1 MYKLGYDKA
10 AAPRWAKMLAAGKL
24 SPAAV
29 ERLKGMK
36 GLKPRQIGK
45 APLAEGVEKVVRR
58 GFAGD
63 DVGPAVIKRI
73 KQDILPGASKE
84 YLELASKHPD
94 IFNAPIAVHEG
105 GRGWTEKALSP
116 ISPRDERVQ
125 TFLQKIVGERPVG
138 WADRALDKVLKD
150 ENVSLGR
157 GLRDLVEGIRNR
169 GIQIVPPA
177 IGEKGQ
183 FGFNPAG
190 RVGGKSVYDLHA
202 GNVMFDEAAGVPKIV
217 DALVPSPRVKARQ
230 AIQKYGPKAL
240 SAAMIGVPAALGAAT
255 SEKKEDRTSR
265 ALTGAGLGLA
275 GTVLGFPRLLSGL
288 LGRGVAPMNF
298 KM

>member
-1 MYKLGYDKA
+1 VYKLGYDKT

-116 ISPRDERVQ
+116 ISPMDERVQ
-125 TFLQKIVGERPVG
+125 TFLQKIV
-138 WADRALDKVLKD
+138 DRSPQGLVD
-150 ENVSLGR
+150 R
-157 GLRDLVEGIRNR
+157 GLDVALKHEVGSKSLRRVAEGIRNR
-169 GIQIVPPA
+169 GRQIVPPA
-177 IGEKGQ
+177 LGEHVQ

-190 RVGGKSVYDLHA
+190 KVDGKTIYDLHA

-288 LGRGVAPMNF
+288 LGRGVAPVNF